1 MKAGR
6 SRRPQSR
13 VVKHAFVLVFA
24 LLVATIVS
32 GGYLYYRRYERTY
45 RTQVESQLSAIG
57 QLKADELA
65 KWRVERLADAATLYQ
80 NPIFPAL
87 AERYLEDPADPEA
100 QGQLQVWLGG
110 YRTSGQYDQVC
121 LLDAQGTLVSA
132 IPSEM
137 PLVSSAISQRIPDVL
152 HMWGQV
158 TFVDFYRDEHD
169 QRVHLAVLIPILVGE
184 NGNRAIGVVVLR
196 IDPAT
201 YLYPFLSS
209 WPIPSATAE
218 TLLVRRDGNDALF
231 LNELRFRKNT
241 ALTLR
246 IPLSGQDVPAVMAA
260 LGQERIVEGIDYRG
274 VRVLADL
281 LPVRSSPWS
290 LVAKMDTSEAYAPL
304 RARLWQLALLV
315 GVGLI
320 GSGVGLGFL
329 LRIML
334 QEQLKELAIR
344 DPLTAAYN
352 RHYFDEVLQQETAR
366 SKRYGHP
373 VAFLMVDVNRFK
385 EINDRFGHQVGDRVL
400 QAVGD
405 VLRQNVRECDT
416 VIRYGGDEFLVI
428 LPETTERAE
437 VAVERIHA
445 AVARRNA
452 ENPLLEFPVTLA
464 IGIDHWQPDDP
475 RPIES
480 VLSEADRRMYVDKR
494 AACGDPAER

>member
-1 MKAGR
+1 VKAGR
-6 SRRPQSR
+6 SRRPESR
-13 VVKHAFVLVFA
+13 VVRHAFVLVFA
-24 LLVATIVS
+24 LLVAAVVS
-32 GGYLYYRRYERTY
+32 GGYLYYRRYERSY

-57 QLKADELA
+57 QLKVDGLA
-65 KWRVERLADAATLYQ
+65 KWRVERLADAAMLYQ

-87 AERYLEDPADPEA
+87 AERYLEDPADAEA
-100 QGQLQVWLGG
+100 QGELQVWLGG

-132 IPSEM
+132 IPSEI
-137 PLVSSAISQRIPDVL
+137 PFVSSAISQRVRDVL
-152 HMWGQV
+152 EWGQV
-158 TFVDFYRDEHD
+158 TFVDFYQDEHD
-169 QRVHLAVLIPILVGE
+169 QSVHLAVLIPIHVGQ
-184 NGNRAIGVVVLR
+184 NRYRATGVVVLR

-201 YLYPFLSS
+201 YLYPYIAR
-209 WPIPSATAE
+209 WPTASETAE
-218 TLLVRRDGNDALF
+218 TLLVRRDGNDVLF

-246 IPLSGQDVPAVMAA
+246 IPLTSQDVPAVRGA
-260 LGQERIVEGIDYRG
+260 LGQEGIFEGIDYRG
-274 VRVLADL
+274 VRVIAAVV
-281 LPVRSSPWS
+281 PVRYSPWS
-290 LVAKMDTSEAYAPL
+290 LVARMDVSEVYAPL
-304 RARLWQLALLV
+304 RERAWQLALLV

>member
-1 MKAGR
+1 V
-6 SRRPQSR
+6 QY
-13 VVKHAFVLVFA
+13 AFVLGFA
-24 LLVATIVS
+24 LLTLAIVAA
-32 GGYLYYRRYERTY
+32 GYLYYRRYERTY

-57 QLKADELA
+57 QLKADGLA
-65 KWRVERLADAATLYQ
+65 LWRAERLAGAAVLAQ

-87 AERYLEDPADPEA
+87 AQRYLEDPAEDAQA
-100 QGQLQVWLGG
+100 QGQLQAWLGS
-110 YRTSGQYDQVC
+110 YRALGPYDQVL
-121 LLDAQGTLVSA
+121 LLDMQGTVRLA
-132 IPSEM
+132 IPSGTSS
-137 PLVSSAISQRIPDVL
+137 VSSAISQRIPDVL
-152 HMWGQV
+152 QSGQA
-158 TFVDFYRDEHD
+158 TFVDFYRDDQD
-169 QRVHLAVLIPILVGE
+169 QRVRLAVLVPILVWQG
-184 NGNRAIGVVVLR
+184 GNRATGVVVFR

-201 YLYPFLSS
+201 YLYPFISS
-209 WPIPSATAE
+209 WPTPSATAE

-260 LGQERIVEGIDYRG
+260 LGQETIVEGIDYRG

-281 LPVRSSPWS
+281 LPVRYSPWS
-290 LVAKMDTSEAYAPL
+290 LVAKMDTSEVYAPL

-315 GVGLI
+315 GVGFI
-320 GSGVGLGFL
+320 GAGVGLGFL
-329 LRIML
+329 LRIRL
-334 QEQLKELAIR
+334 QEQLKEQAIR

-352 RHYFDEVLQQETAR
+352 RHYFNEAIQQEIAR

-385 EINDRFGHQVGDRVL
+385 EINDRFGHQLGDRVL
-400 QAVGD
+400 QAVAD

-428 LPETTERAE
+428 LPETNGKAD

-445 AVARRNA
+445 AIARRNV

-464 IGIDHWQPDDP
+464 IGIDHWQPTDP
-475 RPIES
+475 RPIEI
-480 VLSEADRRMYVDKR
+480 VLREADRRMYEDKTKDR
-494 AACGDPAER
+494 GSGGAL